1 MLCSAE
7 CILIQLML
15 FPLNV
20 LKFSEIKKTLSKK
33 KLFLFCS
40 GILEEYHTV
49 VILIEQFFPEFI
61 HVSSFYTSLRV
72 VAVVVE
78 EVVAADGAV
87 VAIGAS
93 E

>member
-1 MLCSAE
+1 M
-7 CILIQLML
+7 
-15 FPLNV
+15 
-20 LKFSEIKKTLSKK
+20 
-33 KLFLFCS
+33 
-40 GILEEYHTV
+40 
-49 VILIEQFFPEFI
+49 ILIEQFFPEFI